1 MPHRV
6 RGANVLVS
14 RLLAIVCAAFIAS
27 AVAVP
32 AAAQD
37 LSCERG
43 DREVRALRFTGN
55 REYSSSAL
63 AATVV
68 TLPSSFSGLPV
79 IGERRCIDPVEFAR
93 DVQRLE
99 TLYRRRGF
107 PDVKVDTLVRTL
119 RRGVID
125 VTFAIVEGQPLRVT
139 SLALRGVST
148 EPEVEVAARDFPLR
162 VNGVF
167 DRGLLEAGR
176 DSLVRRLRN
185 LGWPQAEALLAFTTN
200 TKTRTA
206 DVEVTVVPGTRAR
219 LGRIAVVVDT
229 TQRTRRVSDVTIRRA
244 MALREGDYYSARAII
259 DAQRNLYQTDGF
271 QRVELSPDSLQP
283 LGDSTVNLTV
293 RLVEGDRWAARGG
306 LGWATLDCFR
316 MQGSLTDRDFLPF
329 AQRLELV
336 ARVSKIGIGA
346 PLDGASALCQGQ
358 ARTDPYSRT
367 LNYYAAMT
375 VRQPVRARQSRVPT
389 LTVFSSTLSEYR
401 AFLRRAPIGGALS
414 VTNPLQAKIPST
426 LSYQVELGR
435 TEAEPA
441 FFCAVFN
448 ACDRD
453 ARSFLQRNTRLA
465 ALEYSIVRAHVND
478 PLRPSAGSTVR
489 FTARHASTLI
499 GSDKSQQF
507 NRGTGDA
514 TWYGALG
521 GRSTLTLHLRGG
533 MVFAGGLQPSVDG
546 FIPPQER
553 LYAGGPTTV
562 RGFRQNELGPAV
574 YIVDGYSTMRENGET
589 FYRAD
594 SARVERVVPTG
605 GNTLVVGNA
614 EVQLPSPVA
623 PGLLQLAL
631 FADAGRL
638 WNRTRGTQSGALL
651 SDGPSIKVT
660 PGVGVRIVSP
670 FGAIR
675 VDFGYNG
682 YQLPSGAA
690 YFNAP
695 LQAGVAPL
703 YCVSPGNTLAV
714 RAGTTAG
721 APPVQESGA
730 CAATFRP
737 TRGSGFLRRLNPSIW
752 IGQAF

>member
-14 RLLAIVCAAFIAS
+14 RLVAIVSTAFIAS
-27 AVAVP
+27 AVGVS

-55 REYSSSAL
+55 REYTTSAL

-79 IGERRCIDPVEFAR
+79 IGERRCLDPVEFAR
-93 DVQRLE
+93 DVQRLQ

-125 VTFAIVEGQPLRVT
+125 VTFTIVEGQPLRVT

-283 LGDSTVNLTV
+283 PGDSTVNLTV

-358 ARTDPYSRT
+358 ARTDPYSKT

-448 ACDRD
+448 ACDHD

-465 ALEYSIVRAHVND
+465 ALEYSIVQAHVND

-514 TWYGALG
+514 TWYRALG
-521 GRSTLTLHLRGG
+521 GRSTLILHLRGG
-533 MVFAGGLQPSVDG
+533 IVFAGGLQPSADG

-574 YIVDGYSTMRENGET
+574 YIVDGYSTMRENGDT

-638 WNRTRGTQSGALL
+638 WNRTRGTQTGALL

-675 VDFGYNG
+675 VDLGYNG

-714 RAGTTAG
+714 RAGTTAV
-721 APPVQESGA
+721 PPVQESGA